1 MECFLQYYKEI
12 LKFKNERINDMIK
25 EAKTDEGILACFNVM
40 SELRQHL
47 IKDEFVSLIRSMQ
60 KEGYHLCC
68 IKEENKIAAVS
79 GYRIFTTLYE
89 GKQLYVDDL
98 CTAENERSKGYGEDM
113 LNWLKCLAKD
123 AGCKFFN
130 LDSGTQRKRA
140 HKFYFNQGLS
150 IDCYHFKQD
159 L

>member
-1 MECFLQYYKEI
+1 
-12 LKFKNERINDMIK
+12 MIK

-60 KEGYHLCC
+60 EEGYHLCF
-68 IKEENKIAAVS
+68 IKEENKIAAVA
-79 GYRIFTTLYE
+79 GYRIFSTLYE

-98 CTAENERSKGYGEDM
+98 CTAATERSKGYGEEM
-113 LNWLKCLAKD
+113 LNWLKKVAKRS
-123 AGCKFFN
+123 GCKFFN
-130 LDSGTQRKRA
+130 LDSGTQRARA
-140 HKFYFNQGLS
+140 HKFYFKQGLS
-150 IDCYHFKQD
+150 IDCYHFQEE